1 MPFIALIVGLFVIGW
16 IFAAIVGVGSA
27 IISWIVVALLVV
39 GAGSIFFAMFGWKG
53 IVVLLGVFFVIGLI
67 DTWLRGSKRK
77 SSKKKYKEW
86 QKKDEELEDY
96 DYLDD
101 MTGRDDKPWI

>member
-1 MPFIALIVGLFVIGW
+1 MEFIFLLIVLVLFGFITMVFLGVGTALLSFLFMFFSLVVVGGVIYLIFGPWGLFAFIIIG
-16 IFAAIVGVGSA
+16 ILGSLA
-27 IISWIVVALLVV
+27 N
-39 GAGSIFFAMFGWKG
+39 WKKG
-53 IVVLLGVFFVIGLI
+53 
-67 DTWLRGSKRK
+67 RRK